1 MRQQCAGLDCGR
13 WFSSDHAW
21 EQHRKGPHPRTCLDP
36 ASITRKDG
44 SPALVARVAK
54 DGRMIWTGTGEP
66 LGKTSEAGE

>member
-1 MRQQCAGLDCGR
+1 MRQQCMGLGCGR

-36 ASITRKDG
+36 AAITRKDG

-54 DGRMIWTGTGEP
+54 DGRTIWTGTGEP
-66 LGKTSEAGE
+66 LGKTSEVGE